1 MNRPNG
7 EQSGFGSSLVFSTQR
22 GTLKHPYD
30 YYVAF
35 FFPPP
40 NFGGFC
46 SEKWGGFTQP
56 PLRDSIFERVLGMQV
71 GICWMIFQWIWASA
85 PGAYLTPGAQSHPG
99 RFTAGSAAACLL
111 PWGL

>member
-35 FFPPP
+35 FPPP
-40 NFGGFC
+40 Q
-46 SEKWGGFTQP
+46 T
-56 PLRDSIFERVLGMQV
+56 LGV
-71 GICWMIFQWIWASA
+71 FAVRNGEVSH
-85 PGAYLTPGAQSHPG
+85 SHPSETPFLRG
-99 RFTAGSAAACLL
+99 FWGCRWEFAG
-111 PWGL
+111 